1 MMTTN
6 SKTGIY
12 IHIPYCVRK
21 CAYCDFLSF
30 DSGLMRGEY
39 LDALCC
45 EIRERGEG
53 RCADTVYIGGGT
65 PTLLSPDEIY
75 RILDACSGSFTLS
88 EGSEITLEANPG
100 TVTGE
105 SLSGYLSAGINRI
118 SFGIQSFNDDVLRR
132 LGRIH
137 TSDEAVTSYSL
148 ARKAGFDNI
157 SMDLMFAVPGLSRD
171 IWKQT
176 LSRAVSMDPEHISFY
191 SLQIEEGTPFYRMYE
206 NGILD
211 ETDEEEDRDMYHYA
225 SAFLAGAGYCHYEVS
240 SSAKKGFE
248 SRHNLKYWSMADY
261 TGAGLGASSFEKGI
275 RYVNTS
281 SLEEYIKGCG
291 RDGRKAHV
299 NTEFD
304 SASEFV
310 FTGLRRL
317 SGISLDEFREFTGNV
332 FFDVFPGS
340 REKIEE
346 WVKLGLAHFDGSV
359 FRLTLKGI
367 DVQNRILMEFV

>member
-6 SKTGIY
+6 SRTGIY
-12 IHIPYCVRK
+12 IHIPYCIRK

-30 DSGLMRGEY
+30 DSGLLREEY
-39 LDALCC
+39 LDALCF
-45 EIRERGEG
+45 EIRERGDG

-65 PTLLSPDEIY
+65 PTLLSPGEIY
-75 RILDACSGSFTLS
+75 RILDACSRSFSLS
-88 EGSEITLEANPG
+88 EGSEITVEANPG

-137 TSDEAVTSYSL
+137 TADEAAYSYSL

-157 SMDLMFAVPGLSRD
+157 SMDLMFAVPGLSMD

-206 NGILD
+206 NGTIT
-211 ETDEEEDRDMYHYA
+211 ETDEETDRNMYHYA
-225 SAFLAGAGYCHYEVS
+225 AAFLAESGYCHYEVS
-240 SSAKKGFE
+240 SCAKKGFE

-261 TGAGLGASSFEKGI
+261 TGAGLGASSFEEGV
-275 RYVNTS
+275 RTVNTS
-281 SLEEYIKGCG
+281 SLEEYINGCG
-291 RDGRKAHV
+291 RDGRRVHV
-299 NTEFD
+299 NTAFD
-304 SASEFV
+304 NASEFV

-317 SGISLDEFREFTGNV
+317 AGISLDEFREFTGND
-332 FFDVFPGS
+332 FFDVFPES
-340 REKIEE
+340 RKKIEE
-346 WVKLGLAHFDGSV
+346 WVNLGFAYFDDGV

-367 DVQNRILMEFV
+367 DIQNRILMEFV